1 MRHKVL
7 ILLVCLVGLLALLYY
22 FVSDASK
29 PGAANLVGLSHRVS
43 ILGPLGIIIK
53 NEIVPAYEKQETS
66 ATPEDLARGDPVQVT
81 REVLLVGR
89 ANRGKAQQ
97 LFRFVY
103 NNIAY
108 EPYYGAKR
116 GSFET
121 SLASAGNDVDQAAL
135 VMAFFR
141 AARIPCRFVRGV
153 IEISSEQAMNWFR
166 VTDPRALRRIL
177 NSQGLPH
184 RWKGSRLQLEHFWVE
199 ALTGDTWRCFDPSF
213 KQYRTIAGFD
223 FEKIVQLETSGFTLD
238 PDTDPELAA
247 QKLESFVSTAALRL
261 QSAIAAAKNTSPS
274 DVFGGYEI
282 IPLRESP
289 KVPYQVVAVMG
300 EYPQL
305 PDQFKHKITIRLND
319 LEFTDTTSNLTRRRT
334 TFHFV
339 REGERLFPRLLVS
352 NREVACG
359 SAVEPGS
366 QPRLEVVFSIPGQ
379 QPETVSRKVEIDAYY
394 ALGFDVGT
402 IPDREIFFRAD
413 IARRIK
419 KDGKN
424 GQLNTDS
431 VFGEILF
438 GLAKAYFFHLDRLYQ
453 ESSRTLQVL
462 WFRQPSLV
470 LCGYGTIDGELAV
483 SVDLLRNVITPV
495 SQDGDPEK
503 EKDFMLMAGLQ
514 ASSYESGVI
523 EELGDGEALSTA
535 KLFNLA
541 RSQGVPIYSIDA
553 DNWSSVSRKL
563 QLPDALLNQ
572 IQAEVEQS
580 DRMVLTT
587 QRPLV
592 SLFPSFQT
600 GFVVL
605 DPASY
610 SADFRLGHLNGGV
623 GVIDL
628 LLNDMVSIVKGPS
641 PKAKL
646 KKIIHEND
654 FVKALTDISYQTGSE
669 IPLVAQLA
677 KALDEYDD
685 VFQKL
690 SLFGA
695 LAGYY
700 SISQNSVVNQLIP
713 GKNPCLPRPKPKKP
727 SPCPLPPSQQSLPC
741 VEVLKRQAMKKIITD
756 YIGKHLTMV
765 QSAGPKLG
773 GSKGYVVISVAYG
786 LIFTTASN
794 RIKSNISCLIDQ
806 LMANDPTALERL
818 GKLTDITLIAG
829 LNLRLM
835 ELYQRFMINPALYGT
850 PGIVL

>member
-7 ILLVCLVGLLALLYY
+7 LLLVCLAVLLALLYY
-22 FVSDASK
+22 FFGDASR
-29 PGAANLVGLSHRVS
+29 PSAANLVGLSHRVS
-43 ILGPLGIIIK
+43 ILRPLDVVIK
-53 NEIVPAYEKQETS
+53 NKIVPAYETQEGGATS
-66 ATPEDLARGDPVQVT
+66 DDLARGDPVQVT

-103 NNIAY
+103 NNVAY

-121 SLASAGNDVDQAAL
+121 SLAGAGNDVDQAAL

-153 IEISSEQAMNWFR
+153 IEISTEQAMNWFR
-166 VTDPRALRRIL
+166 VADPRALRRIL
-177 NSQGLPH
+177 ESQGLPH

-199 ALTGDTWRCFDPSF
+199 ALTGGTWRCFDPSF

-223 FEKIVQLETSGFTLD
+223 LEKIVQLGTDDFTLD
-238 PDTDPELAA
+238 PAADPEQAA
-247 QKLESFVSTAALRL
+247 EKLESFVSTAALRL
-261 QSAIAAAKNTSPS
+261 QSAIAAIKNPRPS
-274 DVFGGYEI
+274 DVFGGFEI
-282 IPLRESP
+282 IPFRESP
-289 KVPYQVVAVMG
+289 KDPYRVVAVMG
-300 EYPQL
+300 EYAQL
-305 PDQFKHKITIRLND
+305 PDPFKHKITIRLND

-352 NREVACG
+352 NREVARG
-359 SAVEPGS
+359 SAVGPGA

-379 QPETVSRKVEIDAYY
+379 QPETVSRKIEVDAYY

-419 KDGKN
+419 KDGKK
-424 GQLNTDS
+424 GMLNTDS

-453 ESSRTLQVL
+453 ESSRTVQVL

-470 LCGYGTIDGELAV
+470 LCGYGTIDGQLAV

-523 EELGDGEALSTA
+523 EELAEGEAVSTA
-535 KLFNLA
+535 KLLELA
-541 RSQGVPIYSIDA
+541 RNQGIPIHSIDA

-563 QLPDALLNQ
+563 ELPDALLNQ
-572 IQAEVEQS
+572 IRAEVDQNN
-580 DRMVLTT
+580 RIVLTT

-592 SLFPSFQT
+592 SLFPSFQS

-605 DPASY
+605 DPTSY

-623 GVIDL
+623 GVINL
-628 LLNDMVSIVKGPS
+628 LLTDLVRMVKGDS

-646 KKIIHEND
+646 KKIIHEHD
-654 FVKALTDISYQTGSE
+654 FVKALTDISIQMGSE

-677 KALDEYDD
+677 KALDEYDQ

-695 LAGYY
+695 MAGYY
-700 SISQNSVVNQLIP
+700 GVAQNSVVNQLIP
-713 GKNPCLPRPKPKKP
+713 GNDPCLPSPKPKKP
-727 SPCPLPPSQQSLPC
+727 SPCPLPPSQESLPC
-741 VEVLKRQAMKKIITD
+741 VEVLKRKAMKKIITD
-756 YIGKHLTMV
+756 YIGKHLSMV
-765 QSAGPKLG
+765 QSAGPKLA
-773 GSKGYVVISVAYG
+773 GSKGYVVVSVVYG
-786 LIFTTASN
+786 LMFTTASN
-794 RIKSNISCLIDQ
+794 RIKSKISCLIDQ
-806 LMANDPTALERL
+806 VMANDPKAMERL
-818 GKLTDITLIAG
+818 GKLTDLTLIAG
-829 LNLRLM
+829 LNLRLI
-835 ELYQRFMINPALYGT
+835 EFYQRFMINPALFGT
-850 PGIVL
+850 PGILF